1 MPVIP
6 FQERQIV
13 NRPVEVPTISPIA
26 AGMAGAEVERAGA
39 RLEQMGDRLA
49 DFSQAQQRA
58 EQVLELS
65 TAKVNLDT
73 DMDTFRAS
81 FEERTDY
88 KQFAADYAPKFDE
101 IRKQY
106 QQRVSP
112 DVWRVLQPTVENKI
126 AQTRAQIDHYGRKLF
141 VQEGVEQVGA
151 NFDEAAKQYAY
162 LSDPTDRQLKRAQ
175 IELDLGGA
183 VAAGFIRPGQKDKML
198 AGLDNHADK
207 FASEMLIQQ
216 NPEVAYAALSQR
228 DQSGQYVNYPALQ
241 PEERAQ
247 RLKEAESFAW
257 TKFARLEKQERELQ
271 EDVKLKTYTMLD
283 AVEAGKMTPKA
294 FIAEIDRATQRDPV
308 TGIRPMTPDTGRH
321 MKRELERTLKG
332 EGGEG
337 QYRDATAYSSY
348 LDKIVSGTMTAE
360 DKRKLETEGR
370 LTYAEKKELLRAV
383 IGTERKEDS
392 AEKKAQKEYT
402 KFVAD
407 GLFKEIDAKLPK
419 EGKTKDIN
427 ASLKA
432 VIYANQRNYDDP
444 NQFKEWATSLIDW
457 TKKESSGLF
466 ASKGKVRDALQGLIG
481 GSTSPTTTQPVKVG
495 RFTVQEVK

>member
-141 VQEGVEQVGA
+141 VQEGVAQVGA

-162 LSDPTDRQLKRAQ
+162 LADPTDKQLKRAQ

-183 VAAGFIRPGQKDKML
+183 VAAGFIRPEERDKL
-198 AGLDNHADK
+198 LKGLDNHADR

-216 NPEVAYAALSQR
+216 NPEVAYATLSQR
-228 DQSGQYVNYPALQ
+228 DQSGQYVNYPALK
-241 PEERAQ
+241 PEERAKKLQ
-247 RLKEAESFAW
+247 EAENDAW
-257 TKFARLEKQERELQ
+257 TREYRRIQQEHRIQ
-271 EDVKLKTYTMLD
+271 EEVKYKTYDLLD
-283 AVEAGKMTPKA
+283 GAIAGKMSQKQFNT
-294 FIAEIDRATQRDPV
+294 EIDRLTQRDPQ
-308 TGIRPMTPDTGRH
+308 TGIRSLDPDVGRH
-321 MKRELERTLKG
+321 MKKELDRELKG
-332 EGGEG
+332 GGEG
-337 QYRDATAYSSY
+337 DKYRDATVYSGY
-348 LDKIVSGTMTAE
+348 LDKVVAGPLSIE
-360 DKRKLETEGR
+360 DKKAIERDGR
-370 LTYAEKKELLRAV
+370 LRYEEKKELLKASV
-383 IGTERKEDS
+383 VADRKEDTT
-392 AEKKAQKEYT
+392 EKQAKKEYSR
-402 KFVAD
+402 FVSASV
-407 GLFKEIDAKLPK
+407 FKEIDAKIPNT
-419 EGKTKDIN
+419 GKTKEIN

-432 VIYANQRNYDDP
+432 VIHANQQNYKDDP
-444 NQFKEWATSLIDW
+444 DQFKEWATSLIDW
-457 TKKESSGLF
+457 TKKESTGLLV
-466 ASKGKVRDALQGLIG
+466 SKSKVRDALQGMLG
-481 GSTSPTTTQPVKVG
+481 PSTQPMVQPVKVG